1 MPYEKGGRA
10 DKNGNRFETRWAVF
24 QILQVLEENIKSIT
38 LEALGEDEK
47 GIDIWVGMNDGKK
60 EGQQCKGRNAS
71 QEYWDYSSIK
81 EKGIFETWK
90 YHLDRDLTN
99 TVSLVSPL
107 AFTFLEDLT
116 ERARTSSGIPSEF
129 YKEQIL
135 GSSKKF
141 INFFDNFC
149 IAMAINKEEDSDM
162 MKCISYL
169 QRIFYHQV
177 PDSNLKDLI
186 LGKISYLLVG
196 DGERIYST
204 LVSWIVEGEMLGQ
217 SIDISAVYSFLE
229 EREIEL
235 RDLVSDVRIQPRIN
249 QLNREYKESFTKID
263 GQLIDRNEF
272 AICRKMIDNEES
284 IIIHGKAGR
293 GKSGCTVDIIE
304 HCEEN
309 VIPYL
314 AVKLDRHV
322 PKRNADIWGQELGL
336 AASIAYCIDSISK
349 DKQAVLILDQLDAL
363 RWTQSHSHEALSVC
377 QQIIDQVNQLNYE
390 REKNI
395 SIVFVCRSYDLE
407 NDNNI
412 SNLFKENIDKNISRK
427 WNKVQINE
435 LNDEVIFNII
445 GDRFNS
451 LTSKLKEVLRI
462 PSNLYIWKQ
471 LDPKKN
477 YAECTSTSHLVEEWW
492 KQLSK
497 KCIKLGLNEI
507 ELNSVKNRIVDWL
520 EKRGR
525 IYFPI
530 NVLDIGE
537 SYINFLSSNSFLVIQ
552 DNKAFFAHQ
561 SILDYFLANNLM
573 RKYYEDE
580 DIIEIIGD
588 KDNQTPS
595 KRYQVQMFLEMLLEQ
610 DSNDFLI
617 IGQKLFESDQ
627 IRYFVKFIFLEIL
640 NQIDLLDENIKKF
653 ILDKCEDKRYEV
665 YLINNVYFGK
675 PQYVRLLRKEGIFT
689 EWLKESEKKQITFK
703 LMGSISPNYDKEDV
717 LFMLNYSF
725 KSEEDDNLIIN
736 CLPYDINEDTDELF
750 ELRMMFYGKYP
761 EKADGYLNIKN
772 MIKSGEMRII
782 RLLALLLENNKNKHG
797 KSIYRFEEEF
807 LEIDKEIF
815 INNGV
820 EILNLLIPY
829 IPKEI
834 EKMYSFSEW
843 SEKYT
848 YNNGLERACINILKK
863 ANFNIIM
870 SNPDLFLEYYKEYMG
885 EGFYLFNELILD
897 AMYYLPKSY
906 SDLVIEYLMQ
916 DFDKNLF
923 VITDGSNSELTLA
936 KKVLGKHTMYCS
948 LNIFRKLENNII
960 KYIDPYAID
969 WYKRRIEHNKQNKG
983 RSVYWSF
990 YGDFQKELLEA
1001 LPTKRISP
1009 HVLELLKVLNRK
1021 FPDGVT
1027 RYINHGVES
1036 GTVTSN
1042 LYGKKLDAKQWLN
1055 IITNK
1060 KIKDR
1065 DRWHWTHDFVDDSIK
1080 GFSDSFRNA
1089 VSKEP
1094 EKMINLLISNQ
1105 EVVFS
1110 EYVDALFSGV
1120 ASSENIK
1127 KIPIKLIE
1135 EMIVVFSY
1143 DYESYRASYICD
1155 ILEKRSNEKWT
1166 MTIIQCLSDIAVN
1179 HKNPEIDK
1187 VNVTN
1192 FEDQEMKSFE
1202 MLQSN
1207 ALNCVRGNAA
1217 RTIGSLLWDN
1227 SELFKDFQSTIERMT
1242 LDENAAVK
1250 LASFEALIPSYNIN
1264 KEWASELII
1273 SLYEQDFRLAGMY
1286 QSKTLMFFLYPKYRE
1301 QILQTILKCYESDD
1315 KGLIRVGAYCL
1326 SEMYILKDEY
1336 IEILS
1341 NIDNMSEDQANGVL
1355 DMAINYFDKDEFN
1368 EKIKDVIL
1376 KFKNSELDIEVPI
1389 SKLFRSDYID
1399 LNRDKEFLLK
1409 VMDSNM
1415 SRRTVHSFVM
1425 YLEQESVSII
1435 DYSDIIIAMSYQI
1448 IMNRDSCDNYWGI
1461 DDEISKLVVGLYD
1474 ETSESS
1480 VDEIKKIGD
1489 KCLDIWDLMFENN
1502 IGSIRSLSKEIMDR

>member
-10 DKNGNRFETRWAVF
+10 DKDGNRFETRCVVL
-24 QILQVLEENIKSIT
+24 QILQIIEEKTKCIT

-47 GIDIWVGMNDGKK
+47 GIDIWIDMEDGTR
-60 EGQQCKGRNAS
+60 EGQQCKGRNGS
-71 QEYWDYSSIK
+71 KEYWDYGSVNA
-81 EKGIFETWK
+81 KGIFKNWK
-90 YHLDRDLTN
+90 YQLDKSPTN
-99 TVSLVSPL
+99 KVSLVSPL
-107 AFTFLEDLT
+107 AFTVLEDLT
-116 ERARTSSGIPSEF
+116 KRARTSSGIPSEF
-129 YKEQIL
+129 YKEQIQ

-141 INFFDNFC
+141 IDFFNNFC
-149 IAMAINKEEDSDM
+149 IAMSINKDDESEIIR
-162 MKCISYL
+162 CISYL
-169 QRIFYHQV
+169 QRIFYRQV

-186 LGKISYLLVG
+186 LNKISYLLVG
-196 DGERIYST
+196 DEEKIYSMF
-204 LVSWIVEGEMLGQ
+204 VSWIVEGEMLGQ
-217 SIDISAVYSFLE
+217 SIDISTVYSFLE
-229 EREIEL
+229 DREIKL
-235 RDLVSDVRIQPRIN
+235 RNLVSDVRIQPRIN
-249 QLNREYKESFTKID
+249 QLNREYNESFTKID

-272 AICRKMIDNEES
+272 IMCRKMIDNEES

-293 GKSGCTVDIIE
+293 GKSGCTVDIIK

-309 VIPYL
+309 SIPYL

-322 PKRNADIWGQELGL
+322 PKGTADTWGQELGL
-336 AASIAYCIDSISK
+336 AGSIAYCIDSISK
-349 DKQAVLILDQLDAL
+349 NKQAVLILDQLDAL

-412 SNLFKENIDKNISRK
+412 SNLFQENKDTNISRK

-435 LNDEVIFNII
+435 LNDEVIFKII

-451 LTSKLKEVLRI
+451 LTSKLKEVLKI

-471 LDPKKN
+471 LDPQKN
-477 YAECTSTSHLVEEWW
+477 YAECTSTSHLIEEWW

-497 KCIKLGLNEI
+497 KCIRLDLNEI
-507 ELNSVKNRIVDWL
+507 ELNNVKNKIVDWL

-537 SYINFLSSNSFLVIQ
+537 SYRNFLSSNSFLVIQ
-552 DNKAFFAHQ
+552 DNKASFAHQ

-580 DIIEIIGD
+580 DIIEIIGKKD
-588 KDNQTPS
+588 KQTPS
-595 KRYQVQMFLEMLLEQ
+595 KRYQIQMFLEMLLEQ

-617 IGQKLFESDQ
+617 IGQKLFESNQ

-640 NQIDLLDENIKKF
+640 NQVDLLDENIKKF
-653 ILDKCEDKRYEV
+653 ILDKCENKQYEI
-665 YLINNVYFGK
+665 YLINNVYIAK
-675 PQYVRLLRKEGIFT
+675 IQYIRLLREEGVLAR
-689 EWLKESEKKQITFK
+689 WLENPEKKQIAFN
-703 LMGSISPNYDKEDV
+703 LIRSISPNYNKEDII
-717 LFMLNYSF
+717 FMLEYSF
-725 KSEEDDNLIIN
+725 KSEENDNQIIS
-736 CLPYDINEDTDELF
+736 CLPYDLNDDTDELF
-750 ELRMMFYGKYP
+750 ELRMMFYERYP
-761 EKADGYLNIKN
+761 EKTEGYLNVKN
-772 MIKSGEMRII
+772 MIKYAEMRTI
-782 RLLALLLENNKNKHG
+782 RLLALLLKQKMNKHG
-797 KSIYRFEEEF
+797 KSIYNFEEEF
-807 LEIDKEIF
+807 LEIDNEIF
-815 INNGV
+815 LSSGI
-820 EILNLLIPY
+820 EILNLLIPH
-829 IPKEI
+829 IPKEND
-834 EKMYSFSEW
+834 KLFSFTEW

-848 YNNGLERACINILKK
+848 HNKGLERACINILKK
-863 ANFNIIM
+863 ANINIIM
-870 SNPDLFLEYYKEYMG
+870 SNPDLFMEYYKEYMG
-885 EGFYLFNELILD
+885 KGLYLFNELILD
-897 AMYYLPKSY
+897 AMYYLPKFY

-923 VITDGSNSELTLA
+923 VITDGSKSELTLA
-936 KKVLGKHTMYCS
+936 KKILSKHTLYCS
-948 LNIFRKLENNII
+948 VDNFRKLEDSIVT
-960 KYIDPYAID
+960 YIDPHAVD
-969 WYKRRIEHNKQNKG
+969 WYKRRIEHNKQNEG
-983 RSVYWSF
+983 RRVYWSF

-1001 LPTKRISP
+1001 LPSKRISP
-1009 HVLELLKVLNRK
+1009 YISELMEVLNRK
-1021 FPDGVT
+1021 FPDGT
-1027 RYINHGVES
+1027 IRYINHGMQS
-1036 GTVTSN
+1036 GSVMSK
-1042 LYGKKLDAKQWLN
+1042 LYGKKLGDKQWLN

-1065 DRWHWTHDFVDDSIK
+1065 DHWNWNHDFIDDSIR

-1089 VSKEP
+1089 TSQEP
-1094 EKMINLLISNQ
+1094 ERMINLLISNKK
-1105 EVVFS
+1105 EVFS

-1120 ASSENIK
+1120 SYSENLK
-1127 KIPIKLIE
+1127 TVPKKLIE
-1135 EMIVVFSY
+1135 EMIIEFSY
-1143 DYESYRASYICD
+1143 DYESYRASHICD
-1155 ILEKRSNEKWT
+1155 ILEKRSNEKWSSAI
-1166 MTIIQCLSDIAVN
+1166 MDILSDIAIN

-1227 SELFKDFQSTIERMT
+1227 SELLKDFQSTIERLT
-1242 LDENAAVK
+1242 LDENSAVK
-1250 LASFEALIPSYNIN
+1250 LASLETLIPSYSIN

-1273 SLYEQDFRLAGMY
+1273 SLYEEDFRLAGMY
-1286 QSKTLMFFLYPKYRE
+1286 QGKTLMFLLYPKYRE

-1315 KGLIRVGAYCL
+1315 KELIRIGAYCL

-1336 IEILS
+1336 IEILD
-1341 NIDNMSEDQANGVL
+1341 NIESMSEDQANGVL

-1368 EKIKDVIL
+1368 EKIKDAIL

-1415 SRRTVHSFVM
+1415 SRRAVRSFVM
-1425 YLEQESVSII
+1425 YLEQESISII
-1435 DYSDIIIAMSYQI
+1435 DYSDIIIAMSYRI
-1448 IMNRDSCDNYWGI
+1448 IMNRDSRENYWGI

-1480 VDEIKKIGD
+1480 VGEIKKIGD

>member
-1 MPYEKGGRA
+1 MK
-10 DKNGNRFETRWAVF
+10 
-24 QILQVLEENIKSIT
+24 
-38 LEALGEDEK
+38 ALGEDEK

-81 EKGIFETWK
+81 EKGIFENWK

-116 ERARTSSGIPSEF
+116 ERARTSSGVPSEF

-149 IAMAINKEEDSDM
+149 IAMAINKEEDSEM

-177 PDSNLKDLI
+177 PDSNLKDFI

-196 DGERIYST
+196 DGERIYSA

-229 EREIEL
+229 EREIKL

-284 IIIHGKAGR
+284 IVIHGKAGR

-304 HCEEN
+304 YCEEN

-314 AVKLDRHV
+314 AVKLDKHV

-349 DKQAVLILDQLDAL
+349 DRQAVLILDQLDAL

-412 SNLFKENIDKNISRK
+412 SNLFQENIDKNISRK

-435 LNDEVIFNII
+435 LNDEVIFKII

-471 LDPKKN
+471 LDPQKN
-477 YAECTSTSHLVEEWW
+477 YAECTSTSHLIEEWW

-497 KCIKLGLNEI
+497 KCVKLGLSEI
-507 ELNSVKNRIVDWL
+507 ELNNVKNKIVDWL

-537 SYINFLSSNSFLVIQ
+537 SYRNFLSSNSFLVIQ
-552 DNKAFFAHQ
+552 DNKASFAHQ

-580 DIIEIIGD
+580 DIIEIIGK

-595 KRYQVQMFLEMLLEQ
+595 KRYQIQMFLEMLLEQ

-617 IGQKLFESDQ
+617 IGQKLFESNQ

-653 ILDKCEDKRYEV
+653 ILDKCEDKQYEI
-665 YLINNVYFGK
+665 YLINNVYFSK
-675 PQYVRLLRKEGIFT
+675 PQYVRLLRKEGIFAK
-689 EWLKESEKKQITFK
+689 WLKESEKKQIVFK
-703 LMGSISPNYDKEDV
+703 LMGSISPNYEKEDV
-717 LFMLNYSF
+717 FFMLNYSF

-736 CLPYDINEDTDELF
+736 CLPYDLTDDTDELF
-750 ELRMMFYGKYP
+750 ELRMMFYEKYP
-761 EKADGYLNIKN
+761 EKADGYLHIKN
-772 MIKSGEMRII
+772 MMKHGEMKAI
-782 RLLALLLENNKNKHG
+782 RLMALFLKNKLNSHG
-797 KSIYRFEEEF
+797 ESIYRFEEEF
-807 LEIDKEIF
+807 LEMDGEIF
-815 INNGV
+815 VQKGI
-820 EILNLLIPY
+820 EILNLLVPY
-829 IPKEI
+829 IPRETDKLF
-834 EKMYSFSEW
+834 SFTEW

-848 YNNGLERACINILKK
+848 HNRGLERACINILKK
-863 ANFNIIM
+863 ANINIIM
-870 SNPDLFLEYYKEYMG
+870 SNPALFLDYYKEYMG
-885 EGFYLFNELILD
+885 KSFCLFNELILD
-897 AMYYLPKSY
+897 GMYYLPNSY
-906 SDLVIEYLMQ
+906 SDFVIEYLME
-916 DFDKNLF
+916 DFNKNLF
-923 VITDGSNSELTLA
+923 VITDGSKSELTLA
-936 KKVLGKHTMYCS
+936 KKVLSKHALYCS
-948 LNIFRKLENNII
+948 SSIFEKLEKNIV
-960 KYIDPYAID
+960 KYIDPNAVN
-969 WYKRRIEHNKQNKG
+969 WYKWRIEQNEERKG
-983 RSVYWSF
+983 KPVYWSF
-990 YGDFQKELLEA
+990 YGDFQKELLEV
-1001 LPTKRISP
+1001 LPTQRLSYY
-1009 HVLELLKVLNRK
+1009 VLELMKVLDRK
-1021 FPDGVT
+1021 FPNGVT
-1027 RYINHGVES
+1027 RYINHGMES
-1036 GTVTSN
+1036 GTVTSI
-1042 LYGKKLDAKQWLN
+1042 LYGKKLNDKQWLN

-1065 DRWHWTHDFVDDSIK
+1065 DCNRWNHDFVDDSIR

-1089 VSKEP
+1089 TSNEP
-1094 EKMINLLISNQ
+1094 KRMINLLVSNK

-1110 EYVDALFSGV
+1110 EYVDALFSGI
-1120 ASSENIK
+1120 AYSEHIQE
-1127 KIPIKLIE
+1127 IPIELIE
-1135 EMIVVFSY
+1135 KIILEFSY
-1143 DYESYRASYICD
+1143 NYDSHRASNICD
-1155 ILEKRSNEKWT
+1155 IFSKRSNEKWSGE
-1166 MTIIQCLSDIAVN
+1166 MLNILKDIAIN

-1192 FEDQEMKSFE
+1192 FEDQKMKSFE

-1217 RTIGSLLWDN
+1217 GTIGSLLWNN
-1227 SELFKDFQSTIERMT
+1227 SELLKGFQNTIEILT
-1242 LDENAAVK
+1242 LDENSAVK
-1250 LASFEALIPSYNIN
+1250 LASLEALNPSYNIN

-1273 SLYEQDFRLAGMY
+1273 SLYEQDFRLAGMHGT
-1286 QSKTLMFFLYPKYRE
+1286 KTLMFLLYPVYHE
-1301 QILQTILKCYESDD
+1301 QVLQTILKCYESDD
-1315 KGLIRVGAYCL
+1315 KKLIRMGAHCL

-1336 IEILS
+1336 MDILENIE
-1341 NIDNMSEDQANGVL
+1341 NMSEDQANGIL
-1355 DMAINYFDKDEFN
+1355 DMAIVYFNKDEYN
-1368 EKIKDVIL
+1368 EKVKDMIL
-1376 KFKNSELDIEVPI
+1376 KFHNSELDIEAPI
-1389 SKLFRSDYID
+1389 SKLFYSDYIN

-1409 VMDSNM
+1409 VMDSSI
-1415 SRRTVHSFVM
+1415 SRRATYSFVT
-1425 YLEQESVSII
+1425 YLEQESISIV
-1435 DYSDIIIAMSYQI
+1435 DYSDIILKMSYQI
-1448 IMNRDSCDNYWGI
+1448 IMNRDSRDNYWGI

-1474 ETSESS
+1474 ETSEST
-1480 VDEIKKIGD
+1480 VDEIRKIAD

-1502 IGSIRSLSKEIMDR
+1502 IGSIRSLSKEIMER